1 MLLKVVN
8 KHGDMTDRHRDTRQ
22 SPEWGIRVTQDNGEH
37 DHQAGEHGK
46 IKGQKQ
52 MKLGHKG
59 YRMGRQQDYNY
70 IPAQETNDY

>member
-1 MLLKVVN
+1 MVLKVVN
-8 KHGDMTDRHRDTRQ
+8 KHGDTDWQTQRQ

-59 YRMGRQQDYNY
+59 IQNGK
-70 IPAQETNDY
+70 TTGL